1 MGGFLLLELGVGVG
15 GGEEERVLGCFSLR
29 LDLGKCADGGIVVYL
44 LLLLLSHGS
53 CWADIPKGVP
63 SGALCS
69 TSFDYFLFCFAGR

>member
-1 MGGFLLLELGVGVG
+1 MGGFLMLEMAVVVGW
-15 GGEEERVLGCFSLR
+15 GEEERVLGCFSLR